1 MPVASPPD
9 IRELVRQGVA
19 VVVATRAQDLR
30 PAITRAWGPQLTDDG
45 RRLTLCVEAP
55 EGSATNANLIAG
67 ATFAATLSRP
77 STYSTV
83 QLKGP
88 LVDCH
93 TPVAADLERVAAHLD
108 AFLLDASTVGLD
120 PVIGR
125 RMAGPGLMT
134 VVMEVTERYNQTPGP
149 GAGAPL

>member
-1 MPVASPPD
+1 MALSPD

-30 PAITRAWGPQLTDDG
+30 PAITRAWGPQLADDG

-55 EGSATNANLIAG
+55 EGSATHANLTAG
-67 ATFAATLSRP
+67 AAFAATLSRP

-88 LVDCH
+88 LLDCH
-93 TPVAADLERVAAHLD
+93 APVATDLERVAAHLD
-108 AFLLDASTVGLD
+108 AFVLDAATVGLD

-125 RMAGPGLMT
+125 RMAGPGLLT
-134 VVMEVTERYNQTPGP
+134 VVMEVIERYDQTPGP
-149 GAGAPL
+149 GAGASL